1 MKQEQI
7 FCLTIYSVMYCSHIP
22 QIAPISEYL
31 ICVALKEI
39 RLQVSH
45 YSLSADVVADV
56 EKAVNA

>member
-1 MKQEQI
+1 
-7 FCLTIYSVMYCSHIP
+7 MYCSHIP